1 MMTGDTYMKLRSC
14 AAVVLASVMSACTGI
29 GPMLPSDTDI
39 MQDYPVTLT
48 VSQDEMTKIGL
59 SGNSLLWETGDQI
72 QLTAVTAGIEVSDTI
87 ATSVLKVF
95 DIDPEDG
102 SKASFSGFVTL
113 RSEPKSCYFTHPAGE
128 TMSVDAVK
136 GTVKANY
143 SSQDGTHKPFLYG
156 KTEYAPKGMS
166 VALKHFGAVLEIT
179 VETPGVTHIS
189 LVGNGIESL
198 SPFMINP
205 TDDSIEEPDEA
216 VTQITVPVQTEGKT
230 YIFVPPV
237 NFEKGFSLICS
248 DGTKS
253 SFFVKSYSDG
263 TTGGY
268 DFSSGRGAKIPITIS
283 GEFKQF
289 AVTSS
294 DLTIVHSRNN
304 DGLLTGTTVSFK
316 MSKTGSPDKL
326 IDSWGATLTDAKG
339 NVVRTYS
346 SKAAITGSTVT
357 MDVSAG
363 DTFLEAGAYTFT
375 PYFYMY
381 GKPVSLE
388 NQVVTKT
395 IDGPGIVLNISGS
408 TSYDKYKAGNVTGA
422 NSHANTLL
430 SGLYVSTNVAAN
442 VISKFSYSLVGD
454 DKTVID
460 LGDPSSIGVASS
472 STIATFGDKT
482 CPKFQGYTMSAG
494 ITIGNIK
501 KEATRVFHITGLP
514 YEVDFTT
521 GNPTSGTPAWTFVG
535 GNVKYSYSRVTYT
548 NSATSELQGGVRS
561 PAFHVI
567 EDVIVKTSFD
577 ACGSNVDFLSID
589 KASYLDIYFTPCSGS
604 ENAVKFGT
612 DCVRAKYK
620 TSYSQS
626 GYLDWSPNMTLNTAK
641 PSIMYSAISKLYD
654 KALYKVRIY
663 YSE

>member
-1 MMTGDTYMKLRSC
+1 MMTGETYMKLRYC
-14 AAVVLASVMSACTGI
+14 AAVVLASVLSACTGI

-48 VSQDEMTKIGL
+48 VSQDEMTRIGL
-59 SGNSLLWETGDQI
+59 SGNSLSWETGDRI

-143 SSQDGTHKPFLYG
+143 SSQDGSHKPFLYG
-156 KTEYAPKGMS
+156 KTEYDPEGMT
-166 VALKHFGAVLEIT
+166 VGLKHLGAVLEIT
-179 VETPGVTHIS
+179 VDTPGVTHIS
-189 LVGNGIESL
+189 LAGNEIEPL
-198 SPFMINP
+198 SPVIINP
-205 TDDSIEEPDEA
+205 EDDTIEKPAEA
-216 VTQITVPVQTEGKT
+216 VTQITVPVQKEGKT

-237 NFEKGFSLICS
+237 NFEKGFSLVCS
-248 DGTKS
+248 DGTEDNY
-253 SFFVKSYSDG
+253 FVKSFSDG

-268 DFSSGRGAKIPITIS
+268 DFTSRRGAKIPITIS

-294 DLTIVHSRNN
+294 DLTIVHSRN
-304 DGLLTGTTVSFK
+304 DAGLLTGTTVSFK

-363 DTFLEAGAYTFT
+363 NIFLEAGAYTFT

-381 GKPVSLE
+381 GEPVSLE
-388 NQVVTKT
+388 KQAVTKT
-395 IDGPGIVLNISGS
+395 INGPGIVLNINGS
-408 TSYDKYKAGNVTGA
+408 TSYDKYRAGNADGA
-422 NSHANTLL
+422 NLHANTLL
-430 SGLYVSTNVAAN
+430 SGLSVSTNVAAET
-442 VISKFSYSLVGD
+442 ISEFICSLVGD
-454 DKTVID
+454 DNTVID
-460 LGDPSSIGVASS
+460 VSNPSVGVASS

-514 YEVDFTT
+514 YEGDFRT
-521 GNPTSGTPAWTFVG
+521 GNPTSWNPGWYI
-535 GNVKYSYSRVTYT
+535 GNAEYSD
-548 NSATSELQGGVRS
+548 GGVFFEASGLVWEERQYAIRS
-561 PAFHVI
+561 PRFHIPSSVSVLPLA
-567 EDVIVKTSFD
+567 DVSCKKRSQVMNVM
-577 ACGSNVDFLSID
+577 ACARDE
-589 KASYLDIYFTPCSGS
+589 T
-604 ENAVKFGT
+604 AVSFGT
-612 DCVRAKYK
+612 ASIAIHYNSSFKSGDYA
-620 TSYSQS
+620 QS
-626 GYLDWSPNMTLNTAK
+626 SVPVEMLSDK
-641 PSIMYSAISKLYD
+641 PALMFACKVPGLYGIRT
-654 KALYKVRIY
+654 YRIKIQY
-663 YSE
+663 N

>member
-1 MMTGDTYMKLRSC
+1 MTGNINMQLRSC
-14 AAVVLASVMSACTGI
+14 AAVVLASVLSACTGI

-72 QLTAVTAGIEVSDTI
+72 QLTAVTDGIEVSDTI

-95 DIDPEDG
+95 DIDKEDA

-128 TMSVDAVK
+128 AMTVDAVK

-156 KTEYAPKGMS
+156 KTEYAPEGMD
-166 VALKHFGAVLEIT
+166 VVLKHFGAVLEIT

-189 LVGNGIESL
+189 LAGNKIEPL
-198 SPFMINP
+198 SPVIFNP
-205 TDDSIEEPDEA
+205 EEDNIEKPTEA
-216 VTQITVPVQTEGKT
+216 VTQITVPVQKEGKT

-237 NFEKGFSLICS
+237 NFEKGFSLVCS
-248 DGTKS
+248 DGTKEN
-253 SFFVKSYSDG
+253 FFVKSFSDG

-268 DFSSGRGAKIPITIS
+268 DFSSERGAKIPLTIS

-294 DLTIVHSRNN
+294 DLTIVHSRND

-363 DTFLEAGAYTFT
+363 DIFLEAGAYTFT

-381 GKPVSLE
+381 GKPVTLE
-388 NQVVTKT
+388 NQVDTVS
-395 IDGPGIVLNISGS
+395 IYDPGIVLNINGS

-430 SGLYVSTNVAAN
+430 SGLSVSTNVAAD
-442 VISKFSYSLVGD
+442 VIPDFSYSLVGD

-460 LGDPSSIGVASS
+460 VRNPSVEVANS
-472 STIATFGDKT
+472 STIASFGDKT
-482 CPKFQGYTMSAG
+482 CSKFQGYTMSAS
-494 ITIGNIK
+494 ITVGNIK

-514 YEVDFTT
+514 YEVNFMD
-521 GNPTSGTPAWTFVG
+521 GDNNSWSKLGVAEHSDNRITFKGLGSWG
-535 GNVKYSYSRVTYT
+535 GDKKAAIV
-548 NSATSELQGGVRS
+548 S
-561 PAFHVI
+561 PSFHVPESYYVTTSLDACYKGDKYISIKVSAPNPNVI
-567 EDVIVKTSFD
+567 EFGDVSVKT
-577 ACGSNVDFLSID
+577 NVPEKNWIGTYKDL
-589 KASYLDIYFTPCSGS
+589 ASMGYGTTSSSLTLTVNTPSLMYASEPAEGYNLGIYQIKIEYG
-604 ENAVKFGT
+604 
-612 DCVRAKYK
+612 YK
-620 TSYSQS
+620 
-626 GYLDWSPNMTLNTAK
+626 N
-641 PSIMYSAISKLYD
+641 
-654 KALYKVRIY
+654 
-663 YSE
+663 

>member
-1 MMTGDTYMKLRSC
+1 
-14 AAVVLASVMSACTGI
+14 MSACTGI

-48 VSQDEMTKIGL
+48 VSQDEMTRIGL

-95 DIDPEDG
+95 DIDQEDG
-102 SKASFSGFVTL
+102 SKASFAGFVTL

-156 KTEYAPKGMS
+156 KTEYAPEGMD
-166 VALKHFGAVLEIT
+166 VVLKHFGAVLEIT

-189 LVGNGIESL
+189 LVGNKIEPL
-198 SPFMINP
+198 SPVIFNP
-205 TDDSIEEPDEA
+205 EDDNIEKPTEA
-216 VTQITVPVQTEGKT
+216 VTQITVPVQKEGKT

-237 NFEKGFSLICS
+237 NFEKGFSLVCS
-248 DGTKS
+248 NGTES

-268 DFSSGRGAKIPITIS
+268 DFSSRRGAKIPITIS

-294 DLTIVHSRNN
+294 DLTIVHSRND

-346 SKAAITGSTVT
+346 SEAAITGSTVT

-363 DTFLEAGAYTFT
+363 DIFLEAGAYTFT

-381 GKPVSLE
+381 GEPVSLE
-388 NQVVTKT
+388 NQVVTVS
-395 IDGPGIVLNISGS
+395 IDDPGIVLNISGS
-408 TSYDKYKAGNVTGA
+408 TSYDKYKAGNVDGA
-422 NSHANTLL
+422 NLHANTLL
-430 SGLYVSTNVAAN
+430 SGLSVSTNVAAD
-442 VISKFSYSLVGD
+442 VIDFSYSLVGD
-454 DKTVID
+454 DNTVIVVSNPFVD
-460 LGDPSSIGVASS
+460 VANS
-472 STIATFGDKT
+472 STIASFGDKT
-482 CPKFQGYTMSAG
+482 CSKFQGYTMSAS
-494 ITIGNIK
+494 ITVGNIK

-514 YEVDFTT
+514 YEVDFSK
-521 GNPTSGTPAWTFVG
+521 GDNSSWAKYNNAEYSDSRMFFKSARLSEETSA
-535 GNVKYSYSRVTYT
+535 
-548 NSATSELQGGVRS
+548 VRS
-561 PAFHVI
+561 PKFYLPENINVLPYA
-567 EDVIVKTSFD
+567 D
-577 ACGSNVDFLSID
+577 ASIKGNLYTRKLSVSSCAYNESNIITGEPKISIHNGGFSAKGLQSSSAAITLTNEKPALMFTATTPLSYGI
-589 KASYLDIYFTPCSGS
+589 
-604 ENAVKFGT
+604 
-612 DCVRAKYK
+612 
-620 TSYSQS
+620 
-626 GYLDWSPNMTLNTAK
+626 
-641 PSIMYSAISKLYD
+641 
-654 KALYKVRIY
+654 ALYKIQILY
-663 YSE
+663 N

>member
-1 MMTGDTYMKLRSC
+1 MTGNINMQLRSC
-14 AAVVLASVMSACTGI
+14 AAVVLASVLSACTGI

-72 QLTAVTAGIEVSDTI
+72 QLTAVTDGIEVSDTI

-95 DIDPEDG
+95 DIDKEDA

-156 KTEYAPKGMS
+156 KTEYAPEGMD
-166 VALKHFGAVLEIT
+166 VVLKHFGAVLEIT

-189 LVGNGIESL
+189 LAGNKIEPL
-198 SPFMINP
+198 SPVIFNP
-205 TDDSIEEPDEA
+205 EDDNIEKPTEA
-216 VTQITVPVQTEGKT
+216 VTQITVPVQKEGKT

-237 NFEKGFSLICS
+237 NFEKGFSLVCS
-248 DGTKS
+248 DGTKEN
-253 SFFVKSYSDG
+253 FFVKSFSDG
-263 TTGGY
+263 TNGGY
-268 DFSSGRGAKIPITIS
+268 DFSSERGAKIPLTIS

-294 DLTIVHSRNN
+294 DLTIVHSRND

-346 SKAAITGSTVT
+346 SEAAITDSTVT

-363 DTFLEAGAYTFT
+363 DIFLEAGAYTFT

-395 IDGPGIVLNISGS
+395 INDPGIVLNINGS

-430 SGLYVSTNVAAN
+430 SGLSVSTNVAAD
-442 VISKFSYSLVGD
+442 VISDFSYSLVGD

-460 LGDPSSIGVASS
+460 VSNPSVEVADS
-472 STIATFGDKT
+472 STIASFEDKT
-482 CPKFQGYTMSAG
+482 CSEFQGYTMSAS
-494 ITIGNIK
+494 ITVGNIK

-514 YEVDFTT
+514 YEVNFMD
-521 GNPTSGTPAWTFVG
+521 GDNNSWSKLGVAEHSDNRITFKGLGSWG
-535 GNVKYSYSRVTYT
+535 GDKKAAIV
-548 NSATSELQGGVRS
+548 S
-561 PAFHVI
+561 PSFHVPESYYVTTSLDACYKGDKYISIKVSAPNPNVI
-567 EDVIVKTSFD
+567 EFGDVSVKT
-577 ACGSNVDFLSID
+577 NVPEKNWIGTYKDL
-589 KASYLDIYFTPCSGS
+589 ASMGYGTTSSSLTLTVNTPSLMYASEPAEGYNLGIYQIKIEYG
-604 ENAVKFGT
+604 NK
-612 DCVRAKYK
+612 
-620 TSYSQS
+620 
-626 GYLDWSPNMTLNTAK
+626 N
-641 PSIMYSAISKLYD
+641 
-654 KALYKVRIY
+654 
-663 YSE
+663 

>member
-48 VSQDEMTKIGL
+48 VSQDEMTRIGL

-95 DIDPEDG
+95 DIDPEDR
-102 SKASFSGFVTL
+102 SKASFAGFVTL

-156 KTEYAPKGMS
+156 KTKYAPEGMD
-166 VALKHFGAVLEIT
+166 VVLKHFGAVLEIT

-237 NFEKGFSLICS
+237 NFEKGFSLVCS
-248 DGTKS
+248 NGTES

-263 TTGGY
+263 TGRY
-268 DFSSGRGAKIPITIS
+268 DFSSKRGAKIPITIS

-294 DLTIVHSRNN
+294 DLTIVHSRND

-363 DTFLEAGAYTFT
+363 DIFLEAGAYTFT

-408 TSYDKYKAGNVTGA
+408 TSYDKYKAGNVDGA
-422 NSHANTLL
+422 NLHANTLL
-430 SGLYVSTNVAAN
+430 SGLSVSTNVAAD
-442 VISKFSYSLVGD
+442 VISEFSYSLVGD
-454 DKTVID
+454 DNTKVIY
-460 LGDPSSIGVASS
+460 GSNPSVVVADS
-472 STIATFGDKT
+472 STIASFGDKT
-482 CPKFQGYTMSAG
+482 CSKFQGYTMSAG
-494 ITIGNIK
+494 ITVGNIR

-514 YEVDFTT
+514 YEIDFSQ
-521 GNPTSGTPAWTFVG
+521 GDNSSWAKYNNAEYSDSRMFFKSASFSEKTSA
-535 GNVKYSYSRVTYT
+535 
-548 NSATSELQGGVRS
+548 VRS
-561 PAFHVI
+561 PKFYLPENINVLPYA
-567 EDVIVKTSFD
+567 D
-577 ACGSNVDFLSID
+577 ASI
-589 KASYLDIYFTPCSGS
+589 KGNLYT
-604 ENAVKFGT
+604 
-612 DCVRAKYK
+612 R
-620 TSYSQS
+620 
-626 GYLDWSPNMTLNTAK
+626 
-641 PSIMYSAISKLYD
+641 KLYVSSCAYNESNIITGTSEISIH
-654 KALYKVRIY
+654 KGGFSAKGLQSSSAAITLTNEKPALMFTATTPLSYGIALYKIQILY
-663 YSE
+663 N